1 MENLAVITALYHSRA
16 FRNHLLGFRK
26 KNKKVIHQPRS
37 VRIGKNCAFCL
48 VYRWRYPRPWLVNNL
63 YTYIIYLNK
72 VMIRA
77 AFRWCDA
84 NESIFSFLRSFES
97 CSVCSFSDY
106 FRNSS
111 RSFTCLLHL
120 STAYVNAFLFVFC
133 RRMLLAW
140 RNRFRLWRHR
150 YKKKTPNCYPL
161 RRELNIWKR
170 R

>member
-1 MENLAVITALYHSRA
+1 MLFATIYQVLE
-16 FRNHLLGFRK
+16 

-37 VRIGKNCAFCL
+37 VRIGKNCALSL
-48 VYRWRYPRPWLVNNL
+48 VYREPKTSGTVFPNTDRPWLVNNL

-111 RSFTCLLHL
+111 KSFTCLLHL
-120 STAYVNAFLFVFC
+120 STAYVNAFSFVFC

-161 RRELNIWKR
+161 KRELNIWKR